1 MAHSTSVL
9 AHFGILATFRNSAFS
24 WVAKIMK
31 FVLELFEMVALKN
44 ATYSY
49 KSGTQGEFV
58 LVFNFRH
65 TFAWNLGEISK
76 VSWLIFTPMQ
86 T

>member
-1 MAHSTSVL
+1 MA
-9 AHFGILATFRNSAFS
+9 
-24 WVAKIMK
+24 
-31 FVLELFEMVALKN
+31 ALKN
-44 ATYSY
+44 ATCSN

-76 VSWLIFTPMQ
+76 VSWPFSLQCSLKDEM
-86 T
+86 

>member
-9 AHFGILATFRNSAFS
+9 AYTHFGMLATFRNIEIVRS
-24 WVAKIMK
+24 V
-31 FVLELFEMVALKN
+31 ELPRSLSLCWSCLKWLL
-44 ATYSY
+44 Y

-65 TFAWNLGEISK
+65 PFAWNLGEISK
-76 VSWLIFTPMQ
+76 ASWLLFTPMQ

>member
-1 MAHSTSVL
+1 MA
-9 AHFGILATFRNSAFS
+9 
-24 WVAKIMK
+24 
-31 FVLELFEMVALKN
+31 ALKN
-44 ATYSY
+44 ATCSN

-86 T
+86 NEM